1 MKVASLFI
9 AVVALSSCVA
19 KPWMVGSV
27 NDRYG
32 PPKLEESELLVTTTT
47 TTTTDGFS
55 SSYSSGET
63 GSAKNPV
70 GKTGIHPNR

>member
-27 NDRYG
+27 NDHYG
-32 PPKLEESELLVTTTT
+32 PPRLQKSDLITEPPANVAELPPV
-47 TTTTDGFS
+47 
-55 SSYSSGET
+55 
-63 GSAKNPV
+63 KNPIN
-70 GKTGIHPNR
+70 KTGIHPDK